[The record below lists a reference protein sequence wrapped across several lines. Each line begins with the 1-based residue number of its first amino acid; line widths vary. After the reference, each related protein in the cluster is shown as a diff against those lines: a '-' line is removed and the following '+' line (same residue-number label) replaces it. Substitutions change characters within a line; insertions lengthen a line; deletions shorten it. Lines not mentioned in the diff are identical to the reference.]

1 MGRNKQQS
9 KKSEKVAN
17 QGKRHI
23 LKSVIAE
30 DQRQYI
36 EDVRVWL
43 RDSLEN
49 KGKIVGG
56 PT

>member
-1 MGRNKQQS
+1 MGKNKQQS
-9 KKSEKVAN
+9 KKLEKVAK

-56 PT
+56 PI

>member
-1 MGRNKQQS
+1 MGKNEQQS

-56 PT
+56 PI

>member
-1 MGRNKQQS
+1 MGAKKQQS
-9 KKSEKVAN
+9 KKSEKAAN

-36 EDVRVWL
+36 EDVRLWL
-43 RDSLEN
+43 RDSLEK

-56 PT
+56 PI

>member
-1 MGRNKQQS
+1 MGKNKQQS
-9 KKSEKVAN
+9 KKSEKVTN

-23 LKSVIAE
+23 LKAVIAE

-56 PT
+56 PI